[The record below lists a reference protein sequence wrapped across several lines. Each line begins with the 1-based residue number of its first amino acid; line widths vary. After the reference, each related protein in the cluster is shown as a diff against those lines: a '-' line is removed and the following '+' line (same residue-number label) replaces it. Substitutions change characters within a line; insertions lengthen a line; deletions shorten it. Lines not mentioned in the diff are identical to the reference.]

1 MHFVVIREQGPGWD
15 TSRGMREQDHWPEH
29 VLFIN
34 GLADEG
40 FLVLAGPVGAAGSG
54 DGGSSALTGAVGD
67 RVYRAMLIVSAGSER
82 EVAARF
88 ENDPWTRF
96 GQLETRSVE
105 GWEILVGE
113 LA

>member
-1 MHFVVIREQGPGWD
+1 MHFVVTREQGPGWD
-15 TSRGMREQDHWPEH
+15 TSRAMREQDQWPEH

-34 GLADEG
+34 RLADEG
-40 FLVLAGPVGAAGSG
+40 FLVLGGPIGAVGSG
-54 DGGSSALTGAVGD
+54 DTGSVLTGAVGD

-88 ENDPWTRF
+88 ETDPWTRF
-96 GQLETRSVE
+96 GQLQTRSIE

-113 LA
+113 LG